1 MGDMESMS
9 ENVKRAWTVPL
20 PEGFD
25 LKEFAVGVLEIAKE
39 NLKGDGHL
47 IPTAFAITASHIHCY
62 SVSFANHEE
71 KPLAYSKL
79 IEAASEQ
86 GATAL
91 ITCNDALIG
100 DKAGPDAIE
109 AYYPGKLAAEQAKEC
124 IMLVVSGPA
133 IQTWSADIPYERN
146 NNGIEFGDALEQIGC
161 EVGFLEG
168 WAASET
174 PKVQ

>member
-1 MGDMESMS
+1 MS
-9 ENVKRAWTVPL
+9 ELTKLAWSVPL
-20 PEGFD
+20 HEGFD
-25 LKEFAVGVLEIAKE
+25 LREFALGVLEIAKE
-39 NLKGDGHL
+39 NLKNDGHL
-47 IPTAFAITASHIHCY
+47 IPAAFAITASHIHCY
-62 SVSFANHEE
+62 AVSFANHDE

-79 IEAASEQ
+79 IEAAREQ
-86 GATAL
+86 EATAL

-109 AYYPGKLAAEQAKEC
+109 AYYPGKLAAENAKEC

-133 IQTWSADIPYERN
+133 IQTWSVDLSYQRID
-146 NNGIEFGDALEQIGC
+146 NGIEFGDACEQIGG

-168 WAASET
+168 WASEK

>member
-1 MGDMESMS
+1 METMS
-9 ENVKRAWTVPL
+9 ENVKLAWTVPL
-20 PEGFD
+20 PEGFV

-39 NLKGDGHL
+39 NLQGDGNL

-62 SVSFANHEE
+62 SVSFADHDE
-71 KPLAYSKL
+71 KPAAYSKL
-79 IEAASEQ
+79 IEAARDQ

-91 ITCNDALIG
+91 ITCNDAFM
-100 DKAGPDAIE
+100 DNKADPDAVE
-109 AYYPGKLAAEQAKEC
+109 AYYPGKLEAENAKEC

-133 IQTWSADIPYERN
+133 IQTWTAELPYQRV
-146 NNGIEFGDALEQIGC
+146 GDDIEFSDMQEEFGG

-168 WAASET
+168 WACEA